1 MKVVGCLQLK
11 LSSKKIQFVLAFVL
25 AFLTY
30 SVAGQ
35 SLAQSTPPLE
45 HVAVRLNF
53 LPGAEHAFF
62 YLGKQKGWY
71 AAEGI
76 DLEVIPGQ
84 GSTVAVK
91 TVGSGED
98 QFAIADT
105 GSVARGWEAGVPLVY
120 VAMLLRHTP
129 AAIFSLPSKNIV
141 SMKDLCGKRVGVN
154 LKSTTAEQYRAMVRL
169 AKLDCSIEEI
179 PMNSG
184 GSKEVLTNL
193 VDAAVN
199 FSYTDA
205 LRVKLKGGGVNL
217 LPARE
222 YFDFFSLG
230 IISNQKYLAAKPDV
244 AGRFLAVTIRSI
256 AYAFS
261 HKEEALEA
269 FLKIMPEAEKE
280 YESAKFD
287 MFRDLAQISEDK
299 NPAISQSREEWDATM
314 KSLRD
319 VGITRTLLTAEGR
332 FVDLGRQ

>member
-1 MKVVGCLQLK
+1 MLAVALG
-11 LSSKKIQFVLAFVL
+11 VLAS
-25 AFLTY
+25 
-30 SVAGQ
+30 SVAGR
-35 SLAQSTPPLE
+35 SSAQNALPLE
-45 HVAVRLNF
+45 RVAVRLNF
-53 LPGAEHAFF
+53 LPGAEHAFL

-91 TVGSGED
+91 TVGSGEE

-154 LKSTTAEQYRAMVRL
+154 LKSTAAEQYRAMIRL
-169 AKLDCSIEEI
+169 AKLDCAIEEI

-184 GSKEVLTNL
+184 GSKEVLTDT

-205 LRVKLKGGGVNL
+205 LRVKLKAGGVNFIA
-217 LPARE
+217 ARE
-222 YFDFFSLG
+222 YFDFFGLG
-230 IISNQKYLAAKPDV
+230 IISNPKYLAAKPDISR
-244 AGRFLAVTIRSI
+244 RFMAVTIRSI
-256 AYAFS
+256 GYAFS
-261 HKEEALEA
+261 HKEEALDS
-269 FLKIMPEAEKE
+269 FFKVVPEADKE
-280 YESAKFD
+280 YESAKLDLFG
-287 MFRDLAQISEDK
+287 DLAQADGDRG
-299 NPAISQSREEWDATM
+299 PAGSPSQEEWDATM
-314 KSLRD
+314 NSLRN
-319 VGITRTLLTAEGR
+319 VGITRTLLSAEGR
-332 FVDLGRQ
+332 FVDLSRQ

>member
-1 MKVVGCLQLK
+1 MKVVRRLQPR
-11 LSSKKIQFVLAFVL
+11 LSSKKVRSVFAVLLAVLAS
-25 AFLTY
+25 

-35 SLAQSTPPLE
+35 SLAQNNLPLE
-45 HVAVRLNF
+45 RVAVRLNF
-53 LPGAEHAFF
+53 LPGAEHGFL

-141 SMKDLCGKRVGVN
+141 SMKDLCGKRVGIN
-154 LKSTTAEQYRAMVRL
+154 LKSTAAEQYRAMIRL
-169 AKLDCSIEEI
+169 AKLDCAIEEI

-184 GSKEVLTNL
+184 GSKEVLTDA

-217 LPARE
+217 IPARD
-222 YFDFFSLG
+222 YFDLFGLG
-230 IISNQKYLAAKPDV
+230 IISNPKYLAAKPDI
-244 AGRFLAVTIRSI
+244 ARRFMAVTIRSI
-256 AYAFS
+256 SHAFN
-261 HKEEALEA
+261 HKEEALES
-269 FLKIMPEAEKE
+269 FFKVVPEADKE

-287 MFRDLAQISEDK
+287 LFRDLAQAGDDRG
-299 NPAISQSREEWDATM
+299 PAGTQSQEEWDATM
-314 KSLRD
+314 KSLRN

-332 FVDLGRQ
+332 FVDLSRQ